1 MMQLAHIA
9 LVQWHLFSREDL
21 AISGD
26 SAILGQNRSGKST
39 LIDLIQAV
47 MAGGSRRWYHFNRSA
62 GETGSRKS
70 ERTLRGYC
78 LGQLNEHEFLREEAV
93 THIALVFDDPAGLRP
108 PVSVG
113 LCIEA
118 SVVEE
123 AQVVGRYIAPGI
135 RIDTAMLVEE
145 LDGGQQRSAPWAL
158 ARERI
163 EQACAA
169 KGTALIRPDGPRN
182 HIREYMR
189 QLFTGR
195 RHSDPERFI
204 RAFVMAL
211 SFEDMRSVEGF
222 VHNFLLAKND
232 IDIGELRDSIQ
243 RYRDIQKDIHE
254 LERRLEAL
262 RALAMLVADFV
273 SLLEREEV
281 ARGVARLAGLTE
293 AGAALVANLKERRDN
308 QDALDATQREIVR
321 YDAEIEALK
330 EQQESLQAQLVAEG
344 AAGKRAVVLSELK
357 SVELARNAVV
367 KRLEARFLAVALAA
381 SLLDHRERLTPL
393 KLGALF
399 EALEKLKAAS
409 AELTPP
415 RWPRDPFEM
424 EELVAAGR
432 DVAAA
437 NVGKIRDRRDE
448 AIAQRRQLQSEIAEL
463 VERRDQARAGRISL
477 DDRTTRLIAA
487 LEREGMRP
495 RALCQ
500 VAEII
505 DDEWREAAEALLG
518 RDREAVLVEPEYA
531 SRAVEILRG
540 SRDAFRGCR
549 VVNTRRLAEQPPG
562 FDDDSLATVFAS
574 GDALALAFIR
584 FRTGQ
589 VRRAD
594 SQAELLGG
602 GRAIMRDGAY
612 NSGIV
617 VEVLRTQ
624 DLKIGRAAAPLME
637 AELARKIDERR
648 GWLANHSETERFHDD
663 IVKKLEPL
671 IAETAADDRLDLLVG
686 AIDQHDENRI
696 DLQKRLDAI
705 AATID
710 PRIQEGLDSLKIQLR
725 AAEED
730 KGELTD
736 RRGSVRQAGLEIQKR
751 LDAGDGLPG
760 SWLCLRARRA
770 LFRDRVRSLAQLAP
784 LREPYV
790 ALRPRPLARV
800 AQDMLKRADEARDA
814 YRAREGEIREA
825 LGHYRASFDSTAPVA
840 VQGSIV
846 SEVKPWLETNVQAL
860 EENELIQYRRQAD
873 EAADQIGILFRT
885 SFVHELNARFN
896 DLKTELETLTRA
908 LKARPLHGEIYTL
921 HARPKEEFAALH
933 RLARDSEN
941 DEQLF
946 DALFGRAEPRDEEHA
961 RALAEIER
969 LLGDEALDFTAYQDY
984 RNYYTFDLRMEDIAK
999 GRQMSFDKRKGTA
1012 SGAERQVPFYVV
1024 IGAALSSIYHGARR
1038 QYEPNELGLGLAVFD
1053 EAFSKM
1059 DGPNQRTLLQFYDDI
1074 GLQVLIA
1081 APTEKRSVVYE
1092 NLDTVIDVFRHG
1104 DAASAE
1110 VVRIKSHARSQMRA
1124 ANPQHLSDEALTE
1137 LLDAPASDAAE

>member
-1 MMQLAHIA
+1 MMELAHIA
-9 LVQWHLFSREDL
+9 LVQWHLFGREDL
-21 AISGD
+21 AIAGD

-47 MAGGSRRWYHFNRSA
+47 MTGGSSRWYDFNRSA

-93 THIALVFDDPAGLRP
+93 THIALVFEDPTGRRT

-118 SVVEE
+118 SVLEE
-123 AQVVGRYIAPGI
+123 AQVVGRYIGPGI
-135 RIDTAMLVEE
+135 RIDTKMLVEE
-145 LDGGQQRSAPWAL
+145 LEGGQQRSAPWAL
-158 ARERI
+158 VRDRL

-169 KGTALIRPDGPRN
+169 AGTTLIRPDGPRN

-195 RHSDPERFI
+195 RHSDPERFV

-222 VHNFLLAKND
+222 VHKFLLAKND
-232 IDIGELRDSIQ
+232 IDIGELRESIQ

-254 LERRLEAL
+254 LECRLEAL
-262 RALAMLVADFV
+262 RALSVLVTDFV
-273 SLLEREEV
+273 SLLEREEI

-293 AGAALVANLKERRDN
+293 AGAALLANLKKRRDN
-308 QDALDATQREIVR
+308 QAKLDETQHEIAR
-321 YDAEIEALK
+321 YEAEIEALK
-330 EQQESLQAQLVAEG
+330 EQWESLQAQFVAEG
-344 AAGKRAVVLSELK
+344 ISGKRAVVLSELK
-357 SVELARNAVV
+357 SVELARNAIV

-381 SLLDHRERLTPL
+381 SLLDHREKLTPL
-393 KLGALF
+393 RLGGLF
-399 EALEKLKAAS
+399 EALEKLKSTS
-409 AELTPP
+409 ADLTPP
-415 RWPRDPFEM
+415 RWPRDPFKM
-424 EELVAAGR
+424 EELI
-432 DVAAA
+432 AAA
-437 NVGKIRDRRDE
+437 CDATAANIGKIRDRRDE
-448 AIAQRRQLQSEIAEL
+448 AITQRRQLQAEIAEL
-463 VERRDQARAGRISL
+463 VERRDQAHVGQIRL
-477 DDRTTRLIAA
+477 DDRTARLMTA
-487 LEREGMRP
+487 LEREGMQP

-505 DDEWREAAEALLG
+505 DNEWREAAEALLG
-518 RDREAVLVEPEYA
+518 RDREAVLVEPKHA

-562 FDDDSLATVFAS
+562 FEPDSLATVLAS
-574 GDALALAFIR
+574 NDPLAIAFLR
-584 FRTGQ
+584 FRAGQ

-594 SQAELLGG
+594 NQAELLGG

-617 VEVLRTQ
+617 VEMLRTR

-637 AELARKIDERR
+637 AELSRQIEERR
-648 GWLANHSETERFHDD
+648 GWLANHCEIERFHDN
-663 IVKKLEPL
+663 IVRKLDPLLAEPM
-671 IAETAADDRLDLLVG
+671 AEDRLDLLVE
-686 AIDQHDENRI
+686 AIDQHEESRVE
-696 DLQKRLDAI
+696 LQKRLDAI
-705 AATID
+705 AATAD
-710 PRIQEGLDSLKIQLR
+710 PRIQEGLDRLKIQLR
-725 AAEED
+725 AAD
-730 KGELTD
+730 DDRGELID
-736 RRGSVRQAGLEIQKR
+736 LRGALRQAGLDVQKR
-751 LDAGDGLPG
+751 LDAGDGHPG
-760 SWLCLRARRA
+760 SWLCMRTRRT
-770 LFRDRVRSLAQLAP
+770 LFSDRVRSRAQPAL

-790 ALRPRPLARV
+790 AQRPRPLVRV

-846 SEVKPWLETNVQAL
+846 SEIKPWLQANVRAL

-873 EAADQIGILFRT
+873 EAADQIGRLFQT
-885 SFVHELNARFN
+885 SFIHELNARFN
-896 DLKTELETLTRA
+896 DLKTELDTLTRA

-933 RLARDSEN
+933 RLTRDSEN

-946 DALFGRAEPRDEEHA
+946 DALFGRAKPRDQEHA
-961 RALAEIER
+961 HALTEIEK

-984 RNYYTFDLRMEDIAK
+984 RNYYTFDLRMEDVTK
-999 GRQMSFDKRKGTA
+999 GRQTSYDKRKGTA
-1012 SGAERQVPFYVV
+1012 SGAERQVPYYVV

-1038 QYEPNELGLGLAVFD
+1038 QYEPAELGLGLAVFD

-1092 NLDTVIDVFRHG
+1092 NLDTVIDVFRQG
-1104 DAASAE
+1104 DTASAE
-1110 VVRIKSHARSQMRA
+1110 VVRIKAHARSQMRA
-1124 ANPQHLSDEALTE
+1124 ANPQHLSDTALTA

>member
-47 MAGGSRRWYHFNRSA
+47 MTGGSRRWYKFNRSA

-93 THIALVFDDPAGLRP
+93 THIALVFEDPAGQRP

-118 SVVEE
+118 SVIEE
-123 AQVVGRYIAPGI
+123 AQVVGRYVAPGV
-135 RIDTAMLVEE
+135 RVDTAMLVEE
-145 LDGGQQRSAPWAL
+145 LEGGHQRSAPWAL
-158 ARERI
+158 VRDRL
-163 EQACAA
+163 EQACVANQA
-169 KGTALIRPDGPRN
+169 ALIRPDGPRN

-195 RHSDPERFI
+195 RHSDPERFV

-211 SFEDMRSVEGF
+211 SFEDMRSVESF

-262 RALAMLVADFV
+262 RALAALVADFV
-273 SLLEREEV
+273 DLFEREEV
-281 ARGVARLAGLTE
+281 ARGVSRLASLVE
-293 AGAALVANLKERRDN
+293 AGAALFANLIERRDN
-308 QDALDATQREIVR
+308 QAGLEATQLEIAR
-321 YDAEIEALK
+321 YDTEIASLK
-330 EQQESLQAQLVAEG
+330 EQQDSLNAQLAAEG

-357 SVELARNAVV
+357 SVELARNAAV

-381 SLLDHRERLTPL
+381 SLLDHRERLAPL
-393 KLGALF
+393 KLGSLF
-399 EALEKLKAAS
+399 EALDKLKAAS
-409 AELTPP
+409 AGLEPP

-424 EELVAAGR
+424 EELISGGCESAAT
-432 DVAAA
+432 
-437 NVGKIRDRRDE
+437 NIGKIRDRRDE
-448 AIAQRRQLQSEIAEL
+448 AITQRRQLQNEIAAL
-463 VERRDQARAGRISL
+463 VERRDAARDGQIRL
-477 DDRTTRLIAA
+477 DDRTSRLMAA
-487 LEREGMRP
+487 LEREGMQP

-500 VAEII
+500 VAEIV
-505 DDEWREAAEALLG
+505 DADWREAAEALLG
-518 RDREAVLVEPEYA
+518 RDREAVLVEPEHA

-549 VVNTRRLAEQPPG
+549 VVNTRRLAEQPPS
-562 FDDDSLATVFAS
+562 FDADSLATVFTS
-574 GDALALAFIR
+574 TDPLAMAFIR

-612 NSGIV
+612 NSGMV

-637 AELARKIDERR
+637 AELARQIEERR
-648 GWLANHSETERFHDD
+648 GWLATHSEVERFHDD

-671 IAETAADDRLDLLVG
+671 VTEPAPDDRLDLLVS
-686 AIDQHDENRI
+686 AIDQHDEARVAP
-696 DLQKRLDAI
+696 QKRLDAI
-705 AATID
+705 AATVD
-710 PRIQEGLDSLKIQLR
+710 PRIQEGLDLLKMQLQ
-725 AAEED
+725 AAEDD
-730 KGELTD
+730 KSDLTD
-736 RRGSVRQAGLEIQKR
+736 RRGALRQASLDIQKR
-751 LDAGDGLPG
+751 LDGGDGQPG
-760 SWLCLRARRA
+760 SWLCLRTRRT
-770 LFRDRVRSLAQLAP
+770 LFNDRIGSLAQLAP
-784 LREPYV
+784 LREPYI
-790 ALRPRPLARV
+790 AQRPRPLARV

-840 VQGSIV
+840 LQGSII
-846 SEVKPWLETNVQAL
+846 SEVKPWLQTNVQAL
-860 EENELIQYRRQAD
+860 EGNELIQYRRQAD

-885 SFVHELNARFN
+885 SFIHELNARFN

-921 HARPKEEFAALH
+921 HARPKAEFAALH

-946 DALFGRAEPRDEEHA
+946 DALFGRAVPRDEEHA

-984 RNYYTFDLRMEDIAK
+984 RNYYTFDLRMEDVAK
-999 GRQMSFDKRKGTA
+999 GRQTSFDKRKGTA
-1012 SGAERQVPFYVV
+1012 SGAERQVPYYVV
-1024 IGAALSSIYHGARR
+1024 IGAALASIYHGARR
-1038 QYEPNELGLGLAVFD
+1038 QYEPAELGLGLAVFD

-1110 VVRIKSHARSQMRA
+1110 VVRIKSHARTQMRA
-1124 ANPQHLSDEALTE
+1124 ANPQHLSDASLTAL
-1137 LLDAPASDAAE
+1137 LGAPASDAAE